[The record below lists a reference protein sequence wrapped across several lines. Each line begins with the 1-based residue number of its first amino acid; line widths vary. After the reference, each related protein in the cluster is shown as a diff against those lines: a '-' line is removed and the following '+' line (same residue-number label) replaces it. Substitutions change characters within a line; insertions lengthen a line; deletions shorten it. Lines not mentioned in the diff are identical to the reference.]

1 MKSAA
6 PKKIKLTLVKKIF
19 ILLSVLGFLLFFIT
33 GSIIFSKFDAD
44 SVVNQNPKYMIILG
58 ARVKN
63 DGLSKTLKRRLDAA
77 IPTISKDS
85 SLIVIVSGGQGA
97 DEPVSE
103 AEAMA
108 SYLLENGVSSNRIIK
123 EAKSVDTYENLLFSR
138 KLITSD
144 TEIEIPVWLVTSNYH
159 QYRAQY
165 LSKQLHYKPYGIP
178 CSTPLKDLPL
188 YFIREIMAVTSLV
201 FGNY

>member
-1 MKSAA
+1 M
-6 PKKIKLTLVKKIF
+6 
-19 ILLSVLGFLLFFIT
+19 IL
-33 GSIIFSKFDAD
+33 SKFDTD
-44 SVVNQNPKYMIILG
+44 LPENQSPKYMIILG
-58 ARVKN
+58 ARVKE

-77 IPTISKDS
+77 LPTLLKEP

-108 SYLLENGVSSNRIIK
+108 SYLIEKGISGKRIIK
-123 EAKSVDTYENLLFSR
+123 EAESVNTYENLLFSR

-144 TEIEIPVWLVTSNYH
+144 TALQIPVWLVTSNYH
-159 QYRAQY
+159 QFRAQH
-165 LSKQLHYKPYGIP
+165 LSKQLHYIPYGIP

-188 YFIREIMAVTSLV
+188 YFIREIMAVAYSV
-201 FGNY
+201 FGSY

>member
-1 MKSAA
+1 MKSHS
-6 PKKIKLTLVKKIF
+6 PKRINFIRIKNLF
-19 ILLSVLGFLLFFIT
+19 IIICSLIFLLVFIA
-33 GSIIFSKFDAD
+33 GSMIFSKFDAD
-44 SVVNQNPKYMIILG
+44 PPVNQTPKYMIILG
-58 ARVKN
+58 ARVKK

-77 IPTISKDS
+77 LPTLSENS

-97 DEPVSE
+97 DEPISE

-108 SYLLENGVSSNRIIK
+108 SYLIEKGISGNRIIK
-123 EAKSVDTYENLLFSR
+123 EAKSIDTYENLLLSR

-144 TEIEIPVWLVTSNYH
+144 TEIEIPVWVVTSNYH
-159 QYRAQY
+159 QYRAQQ